1 MEEMRMLGMN
11 PSSAGRSSISDLIA
25 DAYVTDLAPGKRL
38 EVIRRQSRLQD
49 SLIAQFTAAEGVM
62 QCRGNL

>member
-11 PSSAGRSSISDLIA
+11 PSSAGRSSIADLIA
-25 DAYVTDLAPGKRL
+25 DAYVTDPAPGKRL

-49 SLIAQFTAAEGVM
+49 SLIAEFKAAEGVM